1 MEKLISKL
9 KDKEFLKGI
18 STVIGASLLNF
29 IAGAIFSVSQ
39 LLLYEVSY
47 IHHVNPG
54 NEITSDNESFYYPI
68 EIFLQTI
75 ATFFSAVLYK
85 KLGLNYT
92 NLIGMVTLFFGY
104 LALLLSKSFAV
115 DVISMILGGI
125 GTGIIN
131 YPSTANACEW
141 FLDNNGI
148 IVGIIETMISLGSFC
163 FNLLGEK
170 IINPKKAKA
179 IKEDDDAFHSLEISE
194 KFKTFMIWLII
205 SVVVFYGLSYV
216 MTFKKQND
224 IFKDPS
230 KMKVGLI
237 QVNDENGNKEE
248 NKDSDGKQSGIEA
261 TFEYEE
267 EKKDILKML
276 FSALK
281 SINLIIFTLIVVLE
295 APISSMIF
303 SLSRSIGEFNEID
316 ELTSLGPINFV
327 FECVGGF
334 FLGILCD
341 YVPQKYLLLFMN
353 GSNVIIAFF
362 YCLTF
367 SNSIAFFIFT
377 SYSSFLAGGFY
388 SIKDYFLIKVYGVD
402 LYVELMA
409 CVNLLASIVVI
420 GLTPLSY
427 YLNDNADADSNS
439 PYWILFSI
447 CGVLSIMGLV
457 LSYYVKDDVFKYEK
471 PLADDD
477 DDDGKEINKLD
488 QAETGE
494 T

>member
-1 MEKLISKL
+1 MELFSKL
-9 KDKEFLKGI
+9 KDKNFLKGI
-18 STVIGASLLNF
+18 STVAGASLLSF
-29 IAGAIFSVSQ
+29 ISGAIFSVSQ

-47 IHHVNPG
+47 IHHKNPE

-68 EIFLQTI
+68 EIFMQTI
-75 ATFFSAVLYK
+75 ATFFSAILYK
-85 KLGLNYT
+85 KLGLHYT
-92 NLIGMVTLFFGY
+92 NLIGIGTLFFSY

-115 DVISMILGGI
+115 DVISMVLGGI
-125 GTGIIN
+125 GTGIIS

-163 FNLLGEK
+163 FNLLGEQ
-170 IINPKKAKA
+170 IINPNKAKA

-194 KFKTFMIWLII
+194 KFKTFMIWLIV
-205 SVVVFYGLSYV
+205 SLVVIYGLSFV
-216 MTFKKQND
+216 MTFKKIND
-224 IFKDPS
+224 IFMDPS

-237 QVNDENGNKEE
+237 QVNDENENKEE
-248 NKDSDGKQSGIEA
+248 NKGSESKQPGLTEA
-261 TFEYEE
+261 TYEYEE
-267 EKKDILKML
+267 EKKDVLKML

-281 SINLIIFTLIVVLE
+281 SFNLIVFALIVVLE
-295 APISSMIF
+295 APISSLIF
-303 SLSRSIGEFNEID
+303 SLSRSIGEFHEID

-341 YVPQKYLLLFMN
+341 YVPQKHLLLFIN
-353 GSNVIIAFF
+353 GSNIIISFF

-377 SYSSFLAGGFY
+377 NYSSLLAGGFY
-388 SIKDYFLIKVYGVD
+388 SVKDYFLIKVYGVD

-427 YLNDNADADSNS
+427 YLNDNADADSDS

-447 CGVLSIMGLV
+447 CGVLSMLGLV
-457 LSYYVKDDVFKYEK
+457 LSLYVKDDVFKYEK
-471 PLADDD
+471 PLVDDED
-477 DDDGKEINKLD
+477 DKEINKFD

>member
-1 MEKLISKL
+1 MEKLLSKL
-9 KDKEFLKGI
+9 KDKEFLKGV

-75 ATFFSAVLYK
+75 ATFFSAILYK

-115 DVISMILGGI
+115 DVISMVLGGI

-194 KFKTFMIWLII
+194 KFKTFMIWLIVSI
-205 SVVVFYGLSYV
+205 VVFYGLSYV
-216 MTFKKQND
+216 MTFKKTYDLFQ
-224 IFKDPS
+224 DPS

-248 NKDSDGKQSGIEA
+248 NKAPEAA

-267 EKKDILKML
+267 EKKDVLKML

-281 SINLIIFTLIVVLE
+281 SMNLIIFTLIVVLE

-353 GSNVIIAFF
+353 GSNVIISFF

>member
-1 MEKLISKL
+1 
-9 KDKEFLKGI
+9 
-18 STVIGASLLNF
+18 
-29 IAGAIFSVSQ
+29 
-39 LLLYEVSY
+39 
-47 IHHVNPG
+47 
-54 NEITSDNESFYYPI
+54 
-68 EIFLQTI
+68 
-75 ATFFSAVLYK
+75 
-85 KLGLNYT
+85 
-92 NLIGMVTLFFGY
+92 
-104 LALLLSKSFAV
+104 
-115 DVISMILGGI
+115 
-125 GTGIIN
+125 
-131 YPSTANACEW
+131 
-141 FLDNNGI
+141 
-148 IVGIIETMISLGSFC
+148 
-163 FNLLGEK
+163 
-170 IINPKKAKA
+170 
-179 IKEDDDAFHSLEISE
+179 
-194 KFKTFMIWLII
+194 MIWLIV

-427 YLNDNADADSNS
+427 YLNDNADVDSNS

-477 DDDGKEINKLD
+477 DDDKEINKLD

>member
-1 MEKLISKL
+1 MESLISKF
-9 KDKEFLKGI
+9 KDKNFLKGI

-29 IAGAIFSVSQ
+29 ISGAIFSVSQ

-47 IHHVNPG
+47 IHHVNRD
-54 NEITSDNESFYYPI
+54 NKITSDHESFYYPI
-68 EIFLQTI
+68 EVFLQTI
-75 ATFFSAVLYK
+75 ATFFSAILYK
-85 KLGLNYT
+85 KLGLHLT
-92 NLIGMVTLFFGY
+92 NLIGMVILFFGY
-104 LALLLSKSFAV
+104 LALLLSQSFAV
-115 DVISMILGGI
+115 DVISMVLGGI
-125 GTGIIN
+125 GTGIIY

-170 IINPKKAKA
+170 IINPNKAKV
-179 IKEDDDAFHSLEISE
+179 IKDEDDAFHSKEISE
-194 KFKTFMIWLII
+194 KFKTFMIWLIV

-216 MTFKKQND
+216 MTFKKTYD
-224 IFKDPS
+224 IFQDPS

-248 NKDSDGKQSGIEA
+248 NKSSEAA

-267 EKKDILKML
+267 EKKDVLKML

-281 SINLIIFTLIVVLE
+281 SLNLIFFTLIVVLE

-341 YVPQKYLLLFMN
+341 YVPQKHLLLFIN
-353 GSNVIIAFF
+353 GSNVIISFF

-377 SYSSFLAGGFY
+377 NYSSLLAGGFY
-388 SIKDYFLIKVYGVD
+388 SVKDYFLIKVYGVD

-427 YLNDNADADSNS
+427 YLNDNADVDSNS

-447 CGVLSIMGLV
+447 CGVLSILGLV
-457 LSYYVKDDVFKYEK
+457 LSYYIKDDVFKYEK

-477 DDDGKEINKLD
+477 DDDKEINKLD

>member
-1 MEKLISKL
+1 MDKMFKKLE
-9 KDKEFLKGI
+9 DKNFLKGI

-29 IAGAIFSVSQ
+29 VSGAIFAVSQ
-39 LLLYEVSY
+39 LLIYEVSY
-47 IHHVNPG
+47 IHHKNPE

-75 ATFFSAVLYK
+75 ATFFSAILYK
-85 KLGLNYT
+85 KLGLHYT
-92 NLIGMVTLFFGY
+92 NLIGMVILFFGY
-104 LALLLSKSFAV
+104 LALFLSKSFAV
-115 DVISMILGGI
+115 DVISMVLGGI

-163 FNLLGEK
+163 YNLLGEK
-170 IINPKKAKA
+170 IINPKKAKVK
-179 IKEDDDAFHSLEISE
+179 KEEDDAFHTLEIAE
-194 KFKTFMIWLII
+194 KFKTFMIWLIV
-205 SVVVFYGLSYV
+205 STVVLYGLSFV

-224 IFKDPS
+224 IFMDPS

-237 QVNDENGNKEE
+237 QVNDENE
-248 NKDSDGKQSGIEA
+248 NKWENKGPEDKQTGINST

-281 SINLIIFTLIVVLE
+281 SFNLIIFTLIVVLE

-341 YVPQKYLLLFMN
+341 YIPQKYLLLFMN
-353 GSNVIIAFF
+353 GSNVIISFF

-367 SNSIAFFIFT
+367 SDSIAFFIFT

-409 CVNLLASIVVI
+409 CVNLLAAIVVI

-427 YLNDNADADSNS
+427 YLNDNADVDSNS

-447 CGVLSIMGLV
+447 CGVLSIIGLG
-457 LSYYVKDDVFKYEK
+457 LSLYIKDEVFKFEK

-477 DDDGKEINKLD
+477 DDEKDINKLD

-494 T
+494 S